1 LKKDPF
7 AGREAKRYINPI
19 PSREFILEHIG
30 EAGLPISFKRLAKEL
45 EIESP
50 DSRDALKRRLRAMV
64 KEGQLVVDGRNIYQ
78 VAGKKDLISGK
89 VVGHADGYGF
99 LIPDE
104 GADDLYIS
112 ARQMRQVLHG
122 DHVLVRTRGLDFRGR
137 LKAEIVD
144 VTSQSIISLVGIY
157 NESDGEC
164 FVQPLNRKITHR
176 VIVPKRSAAA
186 KTGQAV
192 IVEITEHPFQRN
204 TTRGIIIQV
213 LGDRMAPGMETEIAI
228 LNHAIPNDWPKA
240 VQLESAKVKPEVKE
254 ADKKDRKD
262 LRDKYFVT
270 IDGEDAKDFDDAV
283 YCEKKSS
290 GGWRLYVAIADVAHY
305 VRPDSS
311 LDREAFQRGNSVY
324 FPQLVVPMLPE
335 KLSNGLCSLKPLV
348 DRLCMVCEMTISSRG
363 KLSGYRFYE
372 AVIHSHARLT
382 YTQVSAILSATEDAG
397 TEIGAVA
404 AGLDISG
411 VNAAELWPHLKVLYS
426 LYRQLT
432 DARKVRGAIE
442 FDTTETTFI
451 FNAEGGVQN
460 IEPVIRNEA
469 HRLIEECMLIANVST
484 AKFLGV
490 HKLHGLYR
498 VHEGPSPEKLNN
510 LREFLAE
517 YGLNIGGGEI
527 PQPADYQLLLEQI
540 VGMSNSHA
548 LQTVLLRSLSQAVYQ
563 AENLGHFGLNYAEYA
578 HFTSPIRRYPDL
590 LIHRAIKSIIH
601 SKKRSAHVE
610 RQGGRARKE
619 PYPYEK
625 DEILMLGDHCSM
637 TERRADAAT
646 YEVVDVLKCRY
657 VENRIGDSF
666 DAVITAVTGFGF
678 FVELDNLFVEGLVH
692 VSTLMSDYYSYD
704 AGQHA
709 LIGERSGHTYCMGD
723 RVRVQIARV
732 SVDERKIDCELISH
746 HSRKKNKSKA
756 VSASRRHDRKNGKGR
771 KRGARRGAVRGRRS
785 RKK

>member
-1 LKKDPF
+1 LKNDPF
-7 AGREAKRYINPI
+7 ADREAKRYINPI
-19 PSREFILEHIG
+19 PSREFILQHIG
-30 EAGLPISFKRLAKEL
+30 EAGLPISFKRLSKEL
-45 EIESP
+45 ELETP

-122 DHVLVRTRGLDFRGR
+122 DHVLARTRGLDFRGR
-137 LKAEIVD
+137 LKAEIVE
-144 VTSQSIISLVGIY
+144 VTSQSIVSLVGIY

-176 VIVPKRSAAA
+176 VIVPRRSAAA
-186 KTGQAV
+186 KKGQAV
-192 IVEITEHPFQRN
+192 IVEMTEHPFQTN
-204 TTRGIIIQV
+204 TARGVINQV

-228 LNHAIPNDWPKA
+228 LNHAIPNDWPKE
-240 VQLESAKVKPEVKE
+240 VQQESVKIGPEVKK
-254 ADKKDRKD
+254 ADKKGRKD
-262 LRDKYFVT
+262 LRDRYFVT

-283 YCEKKSS
+283 YCEKKSA
-290 GGWRLYVAIADVAHY
+290 GGWRLFVAIADVAHY
-305 VRPDSS
+305 VRPESS

-382 YTQVSAILSATEDAG
+382 YTQVSALLSAAG
-397 TEIGAVA
+397 EGETAV
-404 AGLDISG
+404 DEVHSG
-411 VNAAELWPHLKVLYS
+411 IDMSGIDAAELWPHLKVLYS

-432 DARKVRGAIE
+432 EARKVRGAIE

-451 FNAEGGVQN
+451 FDSEGNVEN
-460 IEPVIRNEA
+460 IKPVIRNEA
-469 HRLIEECMLIANVST
+469 HRLIEECMLMANVST
-484 AKFLGV
+484 AKFLGG

-527 PQPADYQLLLEQI
+527 PRPADYQFLLDQI
-540 VGMSNSHA
+540 QGMSNSHA

-590 LIHRAIKSIIH
+590 LNHRAIKSIIH
-601 SKKRSAHVE
+601 SKKRSVHVE
-610 RQGGRARKE
+610 RPGGIAGKE

-625 DEILMLGDHCSM
+625 DEILLLGDHCSM

-657 VENRIGDSF
+657 VERRIGESF

-678 FVELDNLFVEGLVH
+678 FVELDGLFVEGLVH

-709 LIGERSGHTYCMGD
+709 LIGERSGRTYCIGD

-746 HSRKKNKSKA
+746 HGRKQKKRKA
-756 VSASRRHDRKNGKGR
+756 VTGSRRHEGKSGR
-771 KRGARRGAVRGRRS
+771 GGKRGTRRKAAKGQRS